1 MSRKHA
7 PPPGTL
13 GGSPV
18 SKKRHSGRVVNA
30 QLMPDVLEWPPL
42 DTLWQSIGDLAS
54 EMYLKY
60 QPSLK
65 EYKPVAKQFLARLS
79 LVVRGLKEDQI
90 LVIFRASVPTRYSSA
105 KKADKVRIFE
115 IFEFVRTWV
124 ENQLIGKLRALSQV
138 WDESKGGAEYQEQ
151 WLFAKFVSSL
161 FILY

>member
-1 MSRKHA
+1 
-7 PPPGTL
+7 
-13 GGSPV
+13 
-18 SKKRHSGRVVNA
+18 
-30 QLMPDVLEWPPL
+30 
-42 DTLWQSIGDLAS
+42 
-54 EMYLKY
+54 MYLKS

-65 EYKPVAKQFLARLS
+65 EKQFLARLS

-90 LVIFRASVPTRYSSA
+90 LVIFRASVPTWYSSA